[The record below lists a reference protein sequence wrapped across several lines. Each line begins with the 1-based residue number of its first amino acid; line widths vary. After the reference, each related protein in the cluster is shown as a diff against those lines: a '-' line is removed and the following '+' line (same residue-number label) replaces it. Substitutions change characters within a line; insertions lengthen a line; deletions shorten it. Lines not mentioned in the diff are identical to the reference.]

1 MNVKGRGTVTNPH
14 AAPDEQLME
23 RVREGELALL
33 AELFERHSKR
43 LYHYFLRATRAR
55 AAAEDLVQELF
66 VRLLK
71 YRHTYRDGAAFAPW
85 LWTLARNAA
94 VDQHRARPAELP
106 HVENAPEPAARE
118 PSALAELESEEARQR
133 LHAALERLAPEKREV
148 LLLARFSELRYD
160 RIGELLGISTG
171 AVKLRVHR
179 AMKELKTAY
188 LADELEGGL
197 V

>member
-1 MNVKGRGTVTNPH
+1 MDVKGRGTVTNAEAP
-14 AAPDEQLME
+14 PDEQLME

-33 AELFERHSKR
+33 SELYERHSKR

-55 AAAEDLVQELF
+55 AAAEDLVQEVF

-71 YRHTYRDGAAFAPW
+71 YRHTYRDGAPFAPW

-106 HVENAPEPAARE
+106 HREDAPEPAADG
-118 PSALAELESEEARQR
+118 PSALAALESAEARRR
-133 LHAALERLAPEKREV
+133 LHAALDQIAPEKREV
-148 LLLARFSELRYD
+148 LLLARFSELKYE
-160 RIGELLGISTG
+160 RIGELLGVSTG

-179 AMKELKTAY
+179 AMKELKAVY
-188 LADELEGGL
+188 LADEPQGGPA
-197 V
+197 